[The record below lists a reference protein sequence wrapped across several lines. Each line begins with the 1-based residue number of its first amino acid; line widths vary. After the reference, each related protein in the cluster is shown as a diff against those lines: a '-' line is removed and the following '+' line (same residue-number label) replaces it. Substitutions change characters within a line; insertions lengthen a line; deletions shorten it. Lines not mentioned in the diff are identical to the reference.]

1 MTKGAAEWSP
11 PFPVADTPGFPD
23 CNPVAFVDV
32 RGRLRV
38 IWPAIVDNNWESAIL
53 RDRVAPTAAW
63 SQGAPP
69 WSDGGII
76 LLRPDNLKEK
86 TEPFA
91 QPLLEA
97 LPPGRD
103 RDELAQVDH
112 TLPASVRSERA
123 AHGAGLP
130 PAACV

>member
-1 MTKGAAEWSP
+1 LAKGAAEWIP

-23 CNPVAFVDV
+23 RNQVAFVDV

-97 LPPGRD
+97 PPPGRD

-130 PAACV
+130 AAACV